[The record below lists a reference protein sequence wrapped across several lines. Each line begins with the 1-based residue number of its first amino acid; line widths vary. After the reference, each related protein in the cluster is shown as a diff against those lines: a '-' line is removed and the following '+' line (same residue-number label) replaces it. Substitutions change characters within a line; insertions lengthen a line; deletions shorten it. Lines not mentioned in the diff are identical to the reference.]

1 MSCSPPLLVLAPSFG
16 VTLRVTVLLTT
27 PRSAVV
33 GGGGGAEVTGFLVGE
48 LVVAGLGGL
57 VVAGLGGLVLA
68 GLGGHVLAGPGLL
81 ELLCLGG
88 VAWSPES
95 ESDELEELEEVIL
108 ET

>member
-57 VVAGLGGLVLA
+57 VLA

>member
-1 MSCSPPLLVLAPSFG
+1 M
-16 VTLRVTVLLTT
+16 
-27 PRSAVV
+27 V